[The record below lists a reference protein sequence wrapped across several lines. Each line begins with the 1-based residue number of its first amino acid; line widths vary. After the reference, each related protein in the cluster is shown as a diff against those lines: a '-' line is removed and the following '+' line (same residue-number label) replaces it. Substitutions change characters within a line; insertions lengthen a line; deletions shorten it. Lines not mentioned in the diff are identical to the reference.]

1 MPGRSADDDSCFA
14 VIFTSRLRAP
24 DPGYGDMAEKMLALA
39 SEQPGF
45 LGFESA
51 RGDGDSELG
60 ISISYWRDRDSI
72 LAWRGHVEHL
82 VAQKLGRERWY
93 AYYRLRVAQVERD
106 YEWSC
111 DGPPINSDHVPG

>member
-14 VIFTSRLRAP
+14 VIFTSRLRAA
-24 DPGYGDMAEKMLALA
+24 DPAYGDMAEKMLALA

-51 RGDGDSELG
+51 RGDGDLG

-72 LAWRGHVEHL
+72 LAWREHVEHR
-82 VAQKLGRERWY
+82 VAQELGRERWY

-111 DGPPINSDHVPG
+111 DGPRIESDHVPG